1 MGKIITLDQDT
12 VIKIAAGEVVE
23 NPASVVKEIVENSI
37 DAEATRIKID
47 IKKGGVPFIKISDN
61 GFGIEEDDIE
71 KVFMRHSTSKIKNA
85 NDIYSIYSLGFRGE
99 ALASIAAVSKIELVT
114 RTKNM
119 EYGLSVYAENG
130 EVNHIK
136 KTGAPYGTTV
146 IVKDLFYN
154 TPARFKFLKKDATE
168 AGYISDIIIHLAL
181 GNPSISFSLTSNNIA
196 VLRTPGDGNLL
207 NTIASIYGQELVDL
221 IEKIDFN
228 DESIEISGYAGIP
241 IISRS
246 NRKHQSIFVNGRYIK
261 SKLITS
267 AIDEAYKTYLM
278 KNKHAFIVLNIKI
291 NPFDIDVNV
300 HPSKM
305 EVKFKNEQEIYK
317 AVYHAVNNAVISVNK
332 VFEINPKSKVITNE
346 NKKIS
351 DEQTHI
357 KTEFIK
363 TEFTEN
369 LFDNYASFDN
379 CYTIKDS
386 FSPKIDYVSDT
397 ENLSDINIIGQLFST
412 YILIQKGD
420 YLYLIDQHAA
430 HERIKYEEIKEKF
443 LNNVPVSQTLI
454 APIVINLTY
463 DELNALNENKNF
475 FNRLGYEFE
484 EFGPNSVIIRGV
496 PYGSYYE
503 NEVEKKT
510 FLDLLDIISTS
521 AAESIDAIAE
531 KIMYRMACK
540 AAIKANME
548 ISRIE
553 TIEMLKKL
561 SKLQNPYTC
570 PHGRPTAIKISK
582 GELEKMFKRRA

>member
-71 KVFMRHSTSKIKNA
+71 KVFMRHSTSKIQNT

-119 EYGLSVYAENG
+119 EYGLSVYVENG
-130 EVNHIK
+130 KISHIK

-207 NTIASIYGQELVDL
+207 NTIASIYGQELIDL
-221 IEKIDFN
+221 IEKIN
-228 DESIEISGYAGIP
+228 CKDESIEISGYAGMP

-246 NRKHQSIFVNGRYIK
+246 NRKHQSIFVNGRYVK

-278 KNKHAFIVLNIKI
+278 KNKYAFIVLNIKI

-305 EVKFKNEQEIYK
+305 EVKFKDEQEIYK

-332 VFEINPKSKVITNE
+332 VFEINPKTKVITDE
-346 NKKIS
+346 NKKIP

-357 KTEFIK
+357 KTEFA
-363 TEFTEN
+363 EN
-369 LFDNYASFDN
+369 LFDNYAGFDN
-379 CYTIKDS
+379 CYTIKDN